1 MNTTMTR
8 PDNRPPKNK
17 VSHPFVIFR
26 MPGSSGSAIYT
37 GKIKQISLKD
47 AFNNHGFILAPFI
60 TSPQNPV
67 IFLEP
72 DAVSEDLTEIPDWL
86 IDQVQLSDSFTETG
100 LIFNTEKGNYRVNLE
115 KLIELLK
122 SGEANKVVISRTTV
136 IERLSNLQLIQLYE
150 ALCKKYPYA
159 FVYLAYIPP
168 YGIWI
173 GATPET
179 LISCHDGECH
189 TMALAG
195 TRLAG
200 SEKEWG
206 EKEKEE
212 QAIVSRFILESL
224 KTQQVK
230 NLKVSDPVTKRA
242 GQIEHLCTTFDFELS
257 EQSLLSASVTELHPT
272 PAVCGFP
279 KDDALQL
286 ISQFETHDREYYTGF
301 LGPVN
306 YHGKTDLFVNL
317 RCMKITASK
326 MILFAGG
333 GITKDSIPEKEWEE
347 TELKTQTL
355 LSVIEKIRG

>member
-1 MNTTMTR
+1 
-8 PDNRPPKNK
+8 
-17 VSHPFVIFR
+17 

-37 GKIKQISLKD
+37 GKIKQINLKD
-47 AFNNHGFILAPFI
+47 AFNLQGFILAPFI

-122 SGEANKVVISRTTV
+122 SGKANKVVISRTTV
-136 IERLSNLQLIQLYE
+136 IECVSNLQLIQLYD
-150 ALCKKYPYA
+150 ALCKEYPHA
-159 FVYLAYIPP
+159 FIYLAHIPP
-168 YGIWI
+168 FGIWI

-179 LISCHDGECH
+179 LISCHDRECR

-195 TRLAG
+195 TRLVG

-212 QAIVSRFILESL
+212 QAIVSRFILDRLEIM
-224 KTQQVK
+224 QVK
-230 NLKVSDPVTKRA
+230 NLKVSEPFTKRA
-242 GQIEHLCTTFDFELS
+242 GQIEHLCTSFEFELS
-257 EQSLLSASVTELHPT
+257 EQSSLSALVAELHPT

-286 ISQFETHDREYYTGF
+286 INQFETHDRGYYSGF

-306 YHGKTDLFVNL
+306 YNGKTDLFVNL
-317 RCMKITASK
+317 RCMKITVSK

-333 GITKDSIPEKEWEE
+333 GITKDSVPEKEWEE

-355 LSVIEKIRG
+355 LSVIEPIRGK